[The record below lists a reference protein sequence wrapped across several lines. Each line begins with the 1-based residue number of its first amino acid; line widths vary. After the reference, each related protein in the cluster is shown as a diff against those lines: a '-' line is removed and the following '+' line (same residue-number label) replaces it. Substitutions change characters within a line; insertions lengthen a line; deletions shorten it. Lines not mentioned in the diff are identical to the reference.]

1 MTNKTFQK
9 DSSLQIQ
16 SANIGMK
23 YSQADQFQLL
33 VAWNSNKIITVMMNN
48 SS

>member
-9 DSSLQIQ
+9 DSSPQIQ
-16 SANIGMK
+16 SANLGVK

-33 VAWNSNKIITVMMNN
+33 VAWNSIMIITVKMNN